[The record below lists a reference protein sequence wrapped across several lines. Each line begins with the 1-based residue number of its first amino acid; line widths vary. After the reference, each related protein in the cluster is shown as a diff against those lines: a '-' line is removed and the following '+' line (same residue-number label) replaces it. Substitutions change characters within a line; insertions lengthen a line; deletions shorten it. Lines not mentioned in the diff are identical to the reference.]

1 MAEIERVKF
10 GIQGLDKALNGG
22 FPKGNLVLL
31 SGGAG
36 TGKTTFCLQFL
47 VNGALLFGEKG
58 LYITTEQS
66 VNELRKAASNF
77 GWRLED
83 LEKSGLVRIRYLNI
97 LKGDSFLKTIKAET
111 EDFNPK
117 RIIID
122 SLTTLTDSMLVTDL
136 KEDVAFSVVQVAES
150 VNPIP
155 RTDRLVAKTILY
167 HLIDALRSI
176 NSATVLLTSELL
188 EGESGLSADQ
198 VSEFICDGVM
208 LLEYLPVGNSVFR
221 TLKVRKMRYTNHD
234 KKTLTYDLTPKGIE
248 LVEAQMNQGLQL

>member
-1 MAEIERVKF
+1 M
-10 GIQGLDKALNGG
+10 
-22 FPKGNLVLL
+22 
-31 SGGAG
+31 
-36 TGKTTFCLQFL
+36 
-47 VNGALLFGEKG
+47 
-58 LYITTEQS
+58 
-66 VNELRKAASNF
+66 
-77 GWRLED
+77 
-83 LEKSGLVRIRYLNI
+83 NI

-176 NSATVLLTSELL
+176 NNATVVMTSELL
-188 EGESGLSADQ
+188 EGEPGLSGDQ
-198 VSEFICDGVM
+198 VSEFITDGVIVLRANAMADM
-208 LLEYLPVGNSVFR
+208 LNR
-221 TLKVRKMRYTNHD
+221 TMEIKKMRYTNMDGGVHS
-234 KKTLTYDLTPKGIE
+234 YEIVANGIT
-248 LVEAQMNQGLQL
+248 VE

>member
-47 VNGALLFGEKG
+47 INGAMLFGEKG

-66 VNELRKAASNF
+66 VNELRKAAGNF

-176 NSATVLLTSELL
+176 NNATVVMTSELL
-188 EGESGLSADQ
+188 EGEPGLSGDQ
-198 VSEFICDGVM
+198 VSEFITDGVIVLRANAMADM
-208 LLEYLPVGNSVFR
+208 LNR
-221 TLKVRKMRYTNHD
+221 TMEIKKMRYTNMDGGVHS
-234 KKTLTYDLTPKGIE
+234 YEIVANGIT
-248 LVEAQMNQGLQL
+248 VE

>member
-47 VNGALLFGEKG
+47 VNGAMLFGEKG

-66 VNELRKAASNF
+66 VSELRKAAGNF

-83 LEKSGLVRIRYLNI
+83 LEKAGLIRVRYLNI

-198 VSEFICDGVM
+198 VSEFICDGVVV
-208 LLEYLPVGNSVFR
+208 LHYLGVGNAQFR
-221 TLKVRKMRYTNHD
+221 SFQIRKMRYTSHEMDNLIYEIN
-234 KKTLTYDLTPKGIE
+234 TSGINIKE
-248 LVEAQMNQGLQL
+248 QNLGFKL